1 MAPNAPPL
9 QLLQSA
15 VAAYRAGDWAT
26 ARARLDEAVSG
37 GADADADA
45 WALLAASCVRLGD
58 LAAAGTAADRALV
71 LNARSLR
78 GALAKADVLAA
89 RGANREANFYFNAFV
104 KLAGA
109 APSLPPDLAEG
120 LRRARAAQ
128 DRIAAGMQTLLDEAL
143 EAAGYSAGASDRR
156 FTHALDILTG
166 RKQVYLQQPQALYYP
181 ELPNIQFYPREQFP
195 WMDAV
200 EAATEAMTAELNAIL
215 EDRSAFAPYLKTQPG
230 MPSRP
235 DYPLIDSMD
244 WSSCFLS
251 KDGRETANAARC
263 PQTMAALRDAPLC
276 RVRGRSPQIMF
287 SQLKAGAHIQ
297 PHTGFVNT
305 RLTCHLPLIVPPDC
319 EFRVGNEVRA
329 WRRGECWAFDDTI
342 EHEARNG
349 SDRARV
355 VLIFDIWRPELSEEE
370 RSLVAT
376 LLEAMDAY
384 APQAVSW
391 D

>member
-1 MAPNAPPL
+1 
-9 QLLQSA
+9 
-15 VAAYRAGDWAT
+15 
-26 ARARLDEAVSG
+26 
-37 GADADADA
+37 
-45 WALLAASCVRLGD
+45 
-58 LAAAGTAADRALV
+58 
-71 LNARSLR
+71 
-78 GALAKADVLAA
+78 LAA
-89 RGANREANFYFNAFV
+89 RDANREASFYFNAFV
-104 KLAGA
+104 RLAGE
-109 APSLPPDLAEG
+109 APSLPPDLSEG

-128 DRIAAGMQTLLDEAL
+128 DRIAAGMQAL
-143 EAAGYSAGASDRR
+143 INGELEEAGYSAGTSDRR

-166 RKQVYLQQPQALYYP
+166 RKQPYLQQPQAFYYP

-200 EAATEAMTAELNAIL
+200 EAATDAMTAELNAVL
-215 EDRSAFAPYLKTQPG
+215 EDQSAFAPYLKTQPG

-251 KDGRETANAARC
+251 KDGQETPNAARC
-263 PQTMAALRDAPLC
+263 PQTMAALKDAPLC

-305 RLTCHLPLIVPPDC
+305 RLTCHLPLVVPPNC
-319 EFRVGNEVRA
+319 QFRVGNEVRSWA
-329 WRRGECWAFDDTI
+329 RGRCWAFDDTI
-342 EHEARNG
+342 EHEAKNG

-370 RSLVAT
+370 RTLVAT
-376 LLEAMDAY
+376 LLEAIDAY
-384 APQAVSW
+384 SPQAATW